1 MSDFFISLGFMK
13 PLLFLKADTSLFASS
28 NQSCKYLISFFDFQG
43 IASIFSCHFIYHSA
57 WSRFLYIKSLVSN
70 GTFSIFIS
78 GVLTVASFFA
88 TIDFFSGTTGVVFN
102 ADSVVAF
109 GFAFGTIGGFVAF
122 GFALLTIGGFVATA
136 LITLSGL
143 GASVFRINHND
154 HFMIPFSINP
164 PSSFIIC

>member
-13 PLLFLKADTSLFASS
+13 PLLFL
-28 NQSCKYLISFFDFQG
+28 
-43 IASIFSCHFIYHSA
+43 
-57 WSRFLYIKSLVSN
+57 
-70 GTFSIFIS
+70 
-78 GVLTVASFFA
+78 
-88 TIDFFSGTTGVVFN
+88 N

-109 GFAFGTIGGFVAF
+109 GFAFGTIVAF
-122 GFALLTIGGFVATA
+122 GFAFGTIGGFVGAFGVATA

-154 HFMIPFSINP
+154 HFMIPFSINQ

>member
-13 PLLFLKADTSLFASS
+13 PLLFLKADS
-28 NQSCKYLISFFDFQG
+28 
-43 IASIFSCHFIYHSA
+43 
-57 WSRFLYIKSLVSN
+57 V
-70 GTFSIFIS
+70 
-78 GVLTVASFFA
+78 FA
-88 TIDFFSGTTGVVFN
+88 TIDFFSGAIGVVFN

-122 GFALLTIGGFVATA
+122 GFALLTIGGFVGTFGVATA

-154 HFMIPFSINP
+154 HFMIPFSINQ

>member
-1 MSDFFISLGFMK
+1 MK
-13 PLLFLKADTSLFASS
+13 PLLFLKADS
-28 NQSCKYLISFFDFQG
+28 
-43 IASIFSCHFIYHSA
+43 
-57 WSRFLYIKSLVSN
+57 V
-70 GTFSIFIS
+70 
-78 GVLTVASFFA
+78 FA
-88 TIDFFSGTTGVVFN
+88 TIDFFSGAIGVVFN

-122 GFALLTIGGFVATA
+122 GFALLTIGGVVAFGFALLTIGGFVGTFGVATA

-154 HFMIPFSINP
+154 HFMIPFSINQ

>member
-13 PLLFLKADTSLFASS
+13 PLLFL
-28 NQSCKYLISFFDFQG
+28 
-43 IASIFSCHFIYHSA
+43 
-57 WSRFLYIKSLVSN
+57 
-70 GTFSIFIS
+70 
-78 GVLTVASFFA
+78 
-88 TIDFFSGTTGVVFN
+88 N

-109 GFAFGTIGGFVAF
+109 GFALLTIGGFVAFGFALLTIGGFVAF

-154 HFMIPFSINP
+154 HFMIPFSIRP